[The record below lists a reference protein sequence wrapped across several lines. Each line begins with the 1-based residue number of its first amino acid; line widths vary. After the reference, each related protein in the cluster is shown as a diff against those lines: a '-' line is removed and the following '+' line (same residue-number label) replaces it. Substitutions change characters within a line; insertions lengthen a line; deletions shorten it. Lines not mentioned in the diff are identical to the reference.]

1 MRHAVAETRVSTM
14 STLLALDA
22 ATDAGTCGHKAA
34 ALAVLRNLGFEVPD
48 GFVIPAGVQATRDD
62 VAIALARL
70 GNGPVAVR
78 SSGLAE
84 DLPDASFA
92 GQYDTLLNVRGAEA
106 VLEAAAVCVKSAHDG
121 RVESYG
127 HVVRPM
133 AVLVQQMVEAE
144 AAGVA
149 FSANPLT
156 GNRGEVRVSATRGLG
171 DKLVSGVIDADEWI
185 VTNEHATAI
194 AQPQKSIGP
203 ELAQRVAALARKAEG
218 ARRAPQDIEWAVA
231 GDRLWLLQSRPIT
244 ALPIAPEI
252 EAPNGSWQKDALHFA
267 EPLSPFA
274 ASLMRDGADQ
284 FLDVAIATWGL
295 LPDSMEI
302 RVIGHEPYLHVEPDD
317 GGKNPP
323 PWWLLGLV
331 ARIVPSLRRKLRA
344 AAVAVDTG
352 KLESVPAEWA
362 SNHRPRLRREIEQ
375 HAALDLVTLDD
386 AALFQYLEDLKVF
399 YAQCMQLHFTL
410 FIPHIVGLYD
420 LAVACEELLGWNLQK
435 TIGLLQGLS
444 NTSTAS
450 TDELAAIAR
459 RASQRIA
466 TRELLEARTPDILK
480 RLDDID
486 PPVAKE
492 LRQYLQFWGLRPIGP
507 EAGCPT
513 VADQP
518 QLVADLI
525 ADLLSEDGQRD
536 LSAARVALV
545 KEARTRLT
553 GSARQRFDAALAYAE
568 RVYPLREDN
577 VLLTDQLPTG
587 LLRRVALEAGRRLV
601 NLGLLGRAEEAVM
614 LTADELREA
623 LRTHGD
629 VRRIVFRRKAEH
641 AWVRANP
648 GPMMYG
654 PEPGKAPD
662 LRGLPA
668 PARRINSALLWMME
682 HELTAPPKASGN
694 SITGLGVSS
703 GVYRGRV
710 RVIRTPDQLHT
721 LRAGEVL
728 VCPTTSAAWM
738 MVFRRA
744 GAIVADTGSV
754 LSHTAIVAREFAL
767 PAVVAAANATSSL
780 VDGEEVTVDGTRGE
794 VTRC

>member
-1 MRHAVAETRVSTM
+1 M
-14 STLLALDA
+14 SCLLALDA
-22 ATDAGTCGHKAA
+22 ATDADTCGHKAA
-34 ALAVLRNLGFEVPD
+34 TLALLRNLGFDVPD
-48 GFVIPAGVQATRDD
+48 GFVIPAGVQASRGEI
-62 VAIALARL
+62 AAALARL
-70 GNGPVAVR
+70 GTGPVAVR

-92 GQYDTLLNVRGAEA
+92 GQYDTLLNVLGVEA
-106 VLEAAAVCVKSAHDG
+106 VVDAAAACVRSAHDG
-121 RVESYG
+121 RIESYG
-127 HVVRPM
+127 HAVRPM
-133 AVLVQQMVEAE
+133 AVLVQRMIEADV
-144 AAGVA
+144 AGVA

-156 GNRGEVRVSATRGLG
+156 GNRDEVRVSATRGLG
-171 DKLVSGVIDADEWI
+171 DKLVSGTIAADEWI
-185 VTNEHATAI
+185 VTHEHATVL
-194 AQPQKSIGP
+194 AQPQEAIGP
-203 ELAQRVAALARKAEG
+203 ELARRVATLARKVEA
-218 ARRAPQDIEWAVA
+218 ARLAPQDIEWAVA
-231 GDRLWLLQSRPIT
+231 GGRLWLLQSRPIT
-244 ALPIAPEI
+244 ALPVAPEI
-252 EAPNGSWQKDALHFA
+252 EAPKGSWQKDAAHFA

-274 ASLMRDGADQ
+274 ASAMLPGADQ
-284 FLDVAIATWGL
+284 FFDEAIATWGL
-295 LPDSMEI
+295 LPDRLQF

-331 ARIVPSLRRKLRA
+331 ARIVPSMRRKLRA
-344 AAVAVDTG
+344 AALAVGAG
-352 KLESVPAEWA
+352 KLESVPAKWA
-362 SNHRPRLRREIEQ
+362 SDDRPRLRREIEQ
-375 HAALDLVTLDD
+375 HAAVDLLALND
-386 AALFQYLEDLKVF
+386 AELFLHLEDLKAF
-399 YAQCMQLHFTL
+399 YAQCLKLHFTL
-410 FIPHIVGLYD
+410 FIPHTVGLHE
-420 LAVACEELLGWNLQK
+420 LAVACDELLGWDLQK

-450 TDELAAIAR
+450 TDELTALAR

-466 TRELLEARTPDILK
+466 TRELLEARTPDILQ

-518 QLVADLI
+518 HLVADLI
-525 ADLLSEDGQRD
+525 ADLLIDDGQRD

-545 KEARTRLT
+545 EEARTRLT

-614 LTADELREA
+614 FTADEIREA
-623 LRTHGD
+623 LRTHRD
-629 VRRIVFRRKAEH
+629 IRRIGSRRKAEH

-682 HELTAPPKASGN
+682 QELTAPRRADGN
-694 SITGLGVSS
+694 SVTGLGVSS

-710 RVIRTPDQLHT
+710 RVIRTADQLHT

-728 VCPTTSAAWM
+728 VCQTTSAAWM

-744 GAIVADTGSV
+744 GAIVAETGSV

-780 VDGEEVTVDGTRGE
+780 KDGEEVTVDGSRGV
-794 VTRC
+794 VTRAVS

>member
-1 MRHAVAETRVSTM
+1 M
-14 STLLALDA
+14 SSLLALDA
-22 ATDAGTCGHKAA
+22 AIDAGTCGHKAA
-34 ALAVLRNLGFEVPD
+34 TLALLRNLGFDVPD
-48 GFVIPAGVQATRDD
+48 GFVIPAGVRASRDD
-62 VAIALARL
+62 IAAALGRL
-70 GNGPVAVR
+70 GDGPVAVR

-92 GQYDTLLNVRGAEA
+92 GQYDTLLNVLGAEA
-106 VLEAAAVCVKSAHDG
+106 VLDAAAACVKSAHDG
-121 RVESYG
+121 RIESYG

-144 AAGVA
+144 VAGVA

-156 GNRGEVRVSATRGLG
+156 GKRDEVRVSATRGLG
-171 DKLVSGVIDADEWI
+171 DKLVSGAIDADEWL
-185 VTNEHATAI
+185 VTHEHATVI
-194 AQPQKSIGP
+194 AQPQKAIGP
-203 ELAQRVAALARKAEG
+203 ELARRVAALARKAE
-218 ARRAPQDIEWAVA
+218 AVRLAPQDIEWAVA

-244 ALPIAPEI
+244 ALPVAPDI
-252 EAPNGSWQKDALHFA
+252 EAPKGSWQKDAAHFA

-274 ASLMRDGADQ
+274 ASQFHGADQ
-284 FLDVAIATWGL
+284 FFDDAIATWGL
-295 LPDSMEI
+295 LPDGMQL

-317 GGKNPP
+317 GGRNPP
-323 PWWLLGLV
+323 PWWLLGLLV
-331 ARIVPSLRRKLRA
+331 RLVPSMRRKLRA
-344 AAVAVDTG
+344 AALAVG
-352 KLESVPAEWA
+352 AGYLETVPAKWA
-362 SNHRPRLRREIEQ
+362 SDDRPRLRREIEQ
-375 HAALDLVTLDD
+375 RAAVNLLAVDD
-386 AALFQYLEDLKVF
+386 AGLFLHLEDLKAF
-399 YAQCMQLHFTL
+399 YARCLQLHFTL
-410 FIPHIVGLYD
+410 FIPHIVGLHE
-420 LAVACEELLGWNLQK
+420 LAVACEELLGWDLQK

-450 TDELAAIAR
+450 TDELAALAR

-480 RLDDID
+480 RLDDVD

-518 QLVADLI
+518 HLVADLI
-525 ADLLSEDGQRD
+525 ADLLSDDGQRD
-536 LSAARVALV
+536 LSTARVALV
-545 KEARTRLT
+545 EEARTQLT
-553 GSARQRFDAALAYAE
+553 GAARRRFDAALAYAE

-577 VLLTDQLPTG
+577 VLLTDQLPMG

-601 NLGLLGRAEEAVM
+601 TLGLLGRAEEAVM

-623 LRTHGD
+623 LRTRLD
-629 VRRIVFRRKAEH
+629 VRRIVSRRKAEH

-648 GPMMYG
+648 GPMTYG

-668 PARRINSALLWMME
+668 PARRINRALLWMME
-682 HELTAPPKASGN
+682 HELTVPPKANGN
-694 SITGLGVSS
+694 SIAGLGVSS

-710 RVIRTPDQLHT
+710 RVIRTADQLHT

-780 VDGEEVTVDGTRGE
+780 VDGEEVEVDGTRGV